1 MKKFLSRLAGFSI
14 GPIVGALI
22 SFITT
27 PLLTHQVHPTEYGK
41 AAMFLT
47 LHLWIQSLIYL
58 GMDQAYTREFHEEKD
73 ETKLIQNAMLLPL
86 SSAIL
91 ILGLVLVFPEFF
103 ANLLFEDRA
112 EVFPVIAFAILIIFM
127 VFERFILLHIRMH
140 ERAVEYSSFNIIL
153 RLNVLIIAVAMLF
166 MDRVSFHTVVY
177 SQIFG
182 QLATDIYLV
191 IRYRHLINFR
201 NFRMDKRLIKN
212 MVHFG
217 LPIMI
222 GAVVFSSLNALDR
235 FFLKYYSDAATLGV
249 YQATLKVAGMIGIIK
264 TAFTSFWVPTAYRW
278 HSENRPMRNFQFISE
293 LMMLLMTVAF
303 FGIVLCKEVIVWI
316 LGPEYSAS
324 TYLIGLMVLPQLLYT
339 TSETTTLG
347 IVFSRQSHLNVLVS
361 GLSIVPTILLNILLT
376 PRLGG
381 VGAVTSSAVGFLLFF
396 ALRTWFSKR
405 VGFDFPVMRQFVVAG
420 LMFVCGLLNAFALAT
435 WWWNIGFFL
444 MALLIQM
451 PVFKTAN
458 HLRLNPN
465 YIDFT

>member
-1 MKKFLSRLAGFSI
+1 
-14 GPIVGALI
+14 
-22 SFITT
+22 
-27 PLLTHQVHPTEYGK
+27 
-41 AAMFLT
+41 
-47 LHLWIQSLIYL
+47 
-58 GMDQAYTREFHEEKD
+58 
-73 ETKLIQNAMLLPL
+73 
-86 SSAIL
+86 
-91 ILGLVLVFPEFF
+91 
-103 ANLLFEDRA
+103 
-112 EVFPVIAFAILIIFM
+112 
-127 VFERFILLHIRMH
+127 
-140 ERAVEYSSFNIIL
+140 
-153 RLNVLIIAVAMLF
+153 
-166 MDRVSFHTVVY
+166 
-177 SQIFG
+177 
-182 QLATDIYLV
+182 
-191 IRYRHLINFR
+191 
-201 NFRMDKRLIKN
+201 
-212 MVHFG
+212 
-217 LPIMI
+217 
-222 GAVVFSSLNALDR
+222 
-235 FFLKYYSDAATLGV
+235 
-249 YQATLKVAGMIGIIK
+249 
-264 TAFTSFWVPTAYRW
+264 
-278 HSENRPMRNFQFISE
+278 MRNFQFISE